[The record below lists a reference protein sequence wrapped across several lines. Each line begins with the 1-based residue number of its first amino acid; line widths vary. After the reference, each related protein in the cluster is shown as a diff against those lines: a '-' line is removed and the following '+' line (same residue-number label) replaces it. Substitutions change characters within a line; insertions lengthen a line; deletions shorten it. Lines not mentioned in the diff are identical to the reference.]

1 MSAGDPRPLP
11 PQRIRQAVILVGG
24 KGTRLGE
31 LARETPKPLMSINGD
46 KVFLDL
52 LIENVARQGFDRILL
67 LAGHF
72 GEQIKARY
80 DDRRVGEARLSVAIE
95 PEPRGTGGALTWSR
109 DRLDDRFLLLNGDTY
124 FDMSYRGLEAALNR
138 APQAG
143 AAIALR
149 DVPDAARYGSV
160 QLDGALIRSFQEKSV
175 SETPRAG
182 LVNGGVYLM
191 RRTAIDALP
200 AGQSSLETDL
210 FPRLCARNAL
220 IGLPRVGYFIDIGL
234 PDTLSQARRELPQV
248 VRRPA
253 LFLDRDGVI
262 NVDHGYVH
270 NWEKLDFIPGVA
282 ETVTAYN
289 EAGWFVFIV
298 TNQAGVAHGYY
309 DEAAVDLLHDQIRD
323 WLADKGAH
331 VDAFYYCP
339 FHPQAA
345 LEAYRAEHPD
355 RKPRGGMLL
364 RAFSQWPV
372 AREGSILIGDRQ
384 TDIEAA
390 RDAGIDGHMFAGE
403 DLSAFVQESGLWP
416 IRSAPELRRRDED
429 N

>member
-1 MSAGDPRPLP
+1 
-11 PQRIRQAVILVGG
+11 
-24 KGTRLGE
+24 
-31 LARETPKPLMSINGD
+31 
-46 KVFLDL
+46 
-52 LIENVARQGFDRILL
+52 
-67 LAGHF
+67 
-72 GEQIKARY
+72 
-80 DDRRVGEARLSVAIE
+80 
-95 PEPRGTGGALTWSR
+95 
-109 DRLDDRFLLLNGDTY
+109 
-124 FDMSYRGLEAALNR
+124 
-138 APQAG
+138 
-143 AAIALR
+143 
-149 DVPDAARYGSV
+149 
-160 QLDGALIRSFQEKSV
+160 
-175 SETPRAG
+175 
-182 LVNGGVYLM
+182 
-191 RRTAIDALP
+191 
-200 AGQSSLETDL
+200 
-210 FPRLCARNAL
+210 
-220 IGLPRVGYFIDIGL
+220 
-234 PDTLSQARRELPQV
+234 
-248 VRRPA
+248 
-253 LFLDRDGVI
+253 
-262 NVDHGYVH
+262 
-270 NWEKLDFIPGVA
+270 LDFIPGVA
-282 ETVTAYN
+282 ETVRAYN
-289 EAGWFVFIV
+289 EAGWFFFIV